1 MSAGT
6 KLRWAE
12 ARGLAEVVYT
22 RISPLV
28 VRMMA
33 VGSLRRKCLYVG
45 DVEFIAEPRLVVA
58 DLFGAKV
65 PDTEPVKAAL
75 RELGTWVQGADRA
88 MRITD
93 VLGRPG
99 MKVEL
104 YLVHP
109 PANWFA
115 QLAIRT
121 GPWEF
126 GREAMT
132 RLQERGYAHRDGHV
146 VNGKTGEAIDTTSEE
161 QWFGLAGLP
170 CLPPQ
175 DRDDFAHQ
183 VEQGRAR
190 ANAAKA
196 RR

>member
-1 MSAGT
+1 MSTGAS
-6 KLRWAE
+6 LPWVE
-12 ARGLAEVVYT
+12 AYALADVVT
-22 RISPLV
+22 RKIEPLV
-28 VRMMA
+28 VRMEV
-33 VGSLRRKCLYVG
+33 VGSLRRKRPYVG
-45 DVEFIAEPRLVVA
+45 DVEFIAEPRMVDA

-65 PDTEPVKAAL
+65 PNTEPVKSAL
-75 RELGTWVQGADRA
+75 RELGTWVQGGDRA

-109 PANWFA
+109 PANYFA

-121 GPWEF
+121 GPWEL

-132 RLQERGYAHRDGHV
+132 RLQEQGYGHRDGHV
-146 VNGKTGEAIDTTSEE
+146 INGKTGEAIDTTSEE